1 MSDNTKLQANF
12 KLADGTL
19 INVYADNA
27 AEFDVLLNSLLNNVG
42 QIHSVSAA
50 LANFTRS
57 AAPSVT
63 ETIANELGGQVIAST
78 PAPVAATPAPSANN
92 GYTCKHGAMIPRE
105 SKPGAAKPWRG
116 YFCPSPKGTPDQCE
130 PKFLRG

>member
-27 AEFDVLLNSLLNNVG
+27 AEFDVLLGSVLNSVG
-42 QIHSVSAA
+42 QIKTVSAA
-50 LANFTRS
+50 LSNFT
-57 AAPSVT
+57 ANNPSVNDL
-63 ETIANELGGQVIAST
+63 ISRELGGQVVDST
-78 PAPVAATPAPSANN
+78 PAPVASAPAPSAGPNS
-92 GYTCKHGAMIPRE
+92 CRHGQMIFRE
-105 SKPGAAKPWRG
+105 SKPGAAKAWKG

-130 PKFLRG
+130 PKFIRG